1 MVSKLIGKEAKT
13 GGAEIQKEMNAGVVG
28 QQGNISSS
36 SLRSELHNALYMS
49 IIYISIFSILG
60 IF

>member
-1 MVSKLIGKEAKT
+1 MVSKLIEKEAKT
-13 GGAEIQKEMNAGVVG
+13 GGAEIQKEMNAAVVG

-49 IIYISIFSILG
+49 II
-60 IF
+60 